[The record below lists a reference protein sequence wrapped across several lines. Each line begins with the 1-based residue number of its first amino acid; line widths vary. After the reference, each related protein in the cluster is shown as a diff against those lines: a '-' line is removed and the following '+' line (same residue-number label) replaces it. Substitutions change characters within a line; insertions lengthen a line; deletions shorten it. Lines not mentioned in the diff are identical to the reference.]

1 MKKSIMLTGVPVLV
15 LLLLF
20 AVIYIYYARTGK
32 TAPTLRASGIIDGIE
47 VNLSPKVAGRILW
60 VCCNE
65 GDMVKAGEVAVTL
78 ESEDLKASVDQASAG
93 VERARADI
101 RTAEASIENSRANIT
116 SADADMKSTAAD
128 AERARTQMEESL
140 REAERAKELYKKE
153 FISRESRD
161 QIVAAYDANA
171 ASFSS
176 SKEKLNSA
184 RSKKDAAVSQLNSAT
199 SQLTSAR
206 AVLKEQEAALAFA
219 RSKLADT
226 TIKTP
231 VSGTII
237 FKSMEAG
244 ETVSPGVTIMTIVD
258 LNSLYARVDIDETKI
273 GGVTLNGPASV
284 TVEGLSGMVFKGRIY
299 EIGRYAEFA
308 TQRDVV
314 RGREDIKTFR
324 VKVRVEDP
332 EGLLKPG
339 MTVEVAIKKQ
349 VT

>member
-1 MKKSIMLTGVPVLV
+1 MKKSIIRTGVPVLV
-15 LLLLF
+15 LLLLS
-20 AVIYIYYARTGK
+20 AAIYIYYARTGK
-32 TAPTLRASGIIDGIE
+32 TTPGLRATGIIDGIE
-47 VNLSPKVAGRILW
+47 VNLSPKVAGRISW

-65 GDMVKAGEVAVTL
+65 GDIVKEGEVAVTL

-101 RTAEASIENSRANIT
+101 RTAEASIENSKANIT
-116 SADADMKSTAAD
+116 SADADMKSAAAD
-128 AERARTQMEESL
+128 AERARTQMEESQ
-140 REAERAKELYKKE
+140 REAERARELYKKE

-184 RSKKDAAVSQLNSAT
+184 RSKKDAAVSQLNSAI
-199 SQLTSAR
+199 SQLTSAK
-206 AVLKEQEAALAFA
+206 ALLKEQEAALAFA
-219 RSKLADT
+219 KSKLADT

-231 VSGTII
+231 VTGTVI
-237 FKSMEAG
+237 FKSMEKG
-244 ETVSPGVTIMTIVD
+244 ETVSPGVTILTVVD
-258 LNSLYARVDIDETKI
+258 LNSLYARVDIEETKI
-273 GGVTLNGPASV
+273 GGVVLNSPATV
-284 TVEGLSGMVFKGRIY
+284 TVDGMPGKIFKGRVT

-324 VKVRVEDP
+324 VKVRVVDP
-332 EGLLKPG
+332 DRLLKPG
-339 MTVEVAIKKQ
+339 MTVEVEIPKKG
-349 VT
+349 